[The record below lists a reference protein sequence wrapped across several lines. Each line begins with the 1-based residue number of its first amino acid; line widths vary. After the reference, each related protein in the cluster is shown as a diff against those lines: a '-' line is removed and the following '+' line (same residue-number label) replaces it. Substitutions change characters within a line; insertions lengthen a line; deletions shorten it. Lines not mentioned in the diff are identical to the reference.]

1 MRKSLLILGVAGLLT
16 ACGGFKSSQ
25 PSPEVIAS
33 LPAQPTASTMVN
45 ETPTRWFVELS
56 GGAVSDGISL
66 QSVQAEQAAFRQAA
80 QAAGVKI
87 LYSYTELVNGFSVE
101 VPGNDRKLLYTLPG
115 VEGVYPVGTYK
126 LPPRETANPD
136 LASAITQTGAD
147 IVQNDLGLTGRGVKV
162 GIIDSG
168 IDIQHPAF
176 AGRIVD
182 GYDFVGD
189 DYDASDPSKSTPV
202 PDPNPDDCDG
212 HGTHVAGI
220 VGGKDSQITGVAPGV
235 TFGAYKVFGCEGST
249 GDDVI
254 LAALERAE
262 TAGMDVVNMSLGS
275 PFGWSMLGKAVT
287 KMVKRGTVVVASA
300 GNNGNLGLFATG
312 DPAATEGVISVA
324 SFDNV
329 SVNAQKAIVNA
340 TSSPLGY
347 LVLGGAE
354 APPTS
359 GTSAEVVWIGRSC
372 NVDALLA
379 NPAGKVALIE
389 RGACT
394 FNEKYQKAVAAG
406 AVGVIIHNNAAG
418 LFAGGGIVGAP
429 GVFGISISQA
439 DGLALRAL
447 TSPTTLTWTADTT
460 LVANP
465 TGNLISSFSSWGLSQ
480 DLKLRPDLGA
490 PGGLIRST
498 VPLEQGG
505 YAILSGT
512 SMSSP
517 HVAGAVALL
526 LEGNPAFWGPQ
537 KPSEVRKYL
546 QNTAMPKPFAL
557 APASGF
563 AETSFREGAGMI
575 DIVAAVQNRVTVTP
589 SAISFAEKAG
599 AHTERLVLKNRS
611 NVPLIYRPAH
621 LAGPSATGSIYSPSF
636 NTAAATVS
644 FSHSQ
649 ITLPARGEAI
659 LTVTITPPTGL
670 AAKSLYG
677 GYIFLNPVGAG
688 IKMNVPYV
696 GMVGGYQAIQVLT
709 PAAPGFPLLG
719 RLNVAGTAFD
729 ILPGGGTF
737 TLQGNDVPQILA
749 HFEHGAQAYEM
760 VILDAATNAPIHSKF
775 NRADYG
781 EYLPRNSSANGFFA
795 IPWDG
800 TRITKYK
807 NEDIYGNKIPVP
819 SEFQAVPNG
828 QYKLQIRVLK
838 PTGNRHNPADWE
850 TWTSPVITLAR
861 P

>member
-1 MRKSLLILGVAGLLT
+1 MRKLLLLVGVSALLA
-16 ACGGFKSSQ
+16 ACGGPRSSK
-25 PSPEVIAS
+25 PSLEVIAS
-33 LPAQPTASTMVN
+33 LPPAPAGPMVD

-66 QSVQAEQAAFRQAA
+66 QSIQAQHAAFRQAA

-87 LYSYTELVNGFSVE
+87 QFAYTQLFNGFSVE
-101 VPGNDRKLLYTLPG
+101 VPGNNRKLLYTLPG
-115 VEGVYPVGTYK
+115 VEGVYPIGTYK
-126 LPPRETANPD
+126 LPPREAANPD

-147 IVQNDLGLTGRGVKV
+147 IAQNDLGLTGRGVKV

-168 IDIQHPAF
+168 IDLEHPAF

-189 DYDASDPSKSTPV
+189 AYDASDPARSTPV

-235 TFGAYKVFGCEGST
+235 QFGAYKVFGCEGST
-249 GDDVI
+249 SDDVI

-275 PFGWSMLGKAVT
+275 PFGWSVLGKAIT

-312 DPAATEGVISVA
+312 DPAATEGVLSVA
-324 SFDNV
+324 SFDNIA
-329 SVNAQKAIVNA
+329 VNAQKAVVNA
-340 TSSPLGY
+340 TGAPLGY

-359 GTSAEVVWIGRSC
+359 GTSAEVVWVGRGC
-372 NVDALLA
+372 NADALLA
-379 NPAGKVALIE
+379 DPNGKVALME

-406 AVGVIIHNNAAG
+406 AVGVIIHNNAPG
-418 LFAGGGIVGAP
+418 LFAGGGVA
-429 GVFGISISQA
+429 GVAGKFGISISQA
-439 DGLALRAL
+439 DGLALRGL
-447 TSPTTLTWTADTT
+447 TSPTTLTWTPDTT
-460 LVANP
+460 QVSNP

-480 DLKLRPDLGA
+480 DLKLKPDLGA
-490 PGGLIRST
+490 PGGLIRSA

-512 SMSSP
+512 SMSAP

-546 QNTAMPKPFAL
+546 QNTAMPKLFAL
-557 APASGF
+557 APSSGLP
-563 AETSFREGAGMI
+563 ETSYREGAGMI

-599 AHTERLVLKNRS
+599 THTERLVLKNRS
-611 NVPLIYRPAH
+611 NVPLVYRPVH
-621 LAGPSATGSIYSPSF
+621 LPGPSAFGSIHSPSF
-636 NTAAATVS
+636 AIAPATVS
-644 FSHSQ
+644 FSHTQ
-649 ITLPARGEAI
+649 ITVPARGEAV
-659 LTVTITPPTGL
+659 LTVTVTPPAGL
-670 AAKSLYG
+670 PSKGLFG
-677 GYIFLNPVGAG
+677 GYVLLQPVGAG
-688 IKMNVPYV
+688 IMMNVPYV
-696 GMVGGYQAIQVLT
+696 GMQGGYQAVQILT
-709 PAAPGFPLLG
+709 PASAGFPLLG
-719 RLNVAGTAFD
+719 KLNAAGTGYD
-729 ILPGGGTF
+729 VLPSGGTF
-737 TLQGNDVPQILA
+737 TLQGNDLPVVLA
-749 HFEHGAQAYEM
+749 HFEHGAQVYEM
-760 VILDAATNAPIHSKF
+760 VILNAATNAPIHPKYS
-775 NRADYG
+775 RADYG
-781 EYLPRNSSANGFFA
+781 EYIPRNSSANGFFA

-800 TRITKYK
+800 TRITKYAK
-807 NEDIYGNKIPVP
+807 EDIYGNKIPVP
-819 SEFQAVPNG
+819 SEFQAVPDG
-828 QYKLQIRVLK
+828 QYRLQLRVLK
-838 PTGNRHNPADWE
+838 PTGRMSNPADWE
-850 TWTSPVITLAR
+850 SWISPVITIDR

>member
-1 MRKSLLILGVAGLLT
+1 
-16 ACGGFKSSQ
+16 
-25 PSPEVIAS
+25 
-33 LPAQPTASTMVN
+33 MVD
-45 ETPTRWFVELS
+45 ETPSRWFVELS
-56 GGAVSDGISL
+56 GGAVADGISL
-66 QSVQAEQAAFRQAA
+66 QSIQAQHALFRQAA
-80 QAAGVKI
+80 QAAGIKI
-87 LYSYTELVNGFSVE
+87 QYAYTQLFNGFSVE
-101 VPGNDRKLLYTLPG
+101 VPGNNRKLLYTLPG
-115 VEGVYPVGTYK
+115 VEGVYPIGTYK
-126 LPPRETANPD
+126 LPPREPANPD

-147 IVQNDLGLTGRGVKV
+147 IAQNDLGLTGRGVKV

-168 IDIQHPAF
+168 IDLEHPAF

-189 DYDASDPSKSTPV
+189 AYDASDPAKSTPV

-235 TFGAYKVFGCEGST
+235 KFGAYKVFGCEGST

-275 PFGWSMLGKAVT
+275 PFGWTVLGKALT

-324 SFDNV
+324 SFDNI

-340 TSSPLGY
+340 TGNPLGY

-359 GTSAEVVWIGRSC
+359 GTSAEVVWIGRAC
-372 NVDALLA
+372 NADALLT
-379 NPAGKVALIE
+379 NPMGKVALIE

-406 AVGVIIHNNAAG
+406 AVGVIIHNNTVG
-418 LFAGGGIVGAP
+418 LFAGGGVA
-429 GVFGISISQA
+429 GVAGKFGISISQA

-447 TSPTTLTWTADTT
+447 TTPTTLTWTPDTT

-480 DLKLRPDLGA
+480 DLELKPDLGA
-490 PGGLIRST
+490 PGGLIRSA

-526 LEGNPAFWGPQ
+526 LEGNPAFWREQ
-537 KPSEVRKYL
+537 RPSEVRKYL
-546 QNTAMPKPFAL
+546 QNTAIPKPFAL

-563 AETSFREGAGMI
+563 PETSYREGAGMI

-589 SAISFAEKAG
+589 SAISFAAKAG
-599 AHTERLVLKNRS
+599 PHTQRLVLKNRS
-611 NVPLIYRPAH
+611 NVPVIYQPVH
-621 LAGPSATGSIYSPSF
+621 LAGPSAQGSIYAPSF
-636 NTAAATVS
+636 TTAVATVS
-644 FSHSQ
+644 FSHTQ
-649 ITLPARGEAI
+649 ITVPAGGEAI
-659 LTVTITPPTGL
+659 LTVTITPPAGL
-670 AAKSLYG
+670 PDKGLYG
-677 GYIFLNPVGAG
+677 GYVLLKPVGAG
-688 IKMNVPYV
+688 VQMNVPYV
-696 GMVGGYQAIQVLT
+696 GMQGGYRAVQVLT
-709 PAAPGFPLLG
+709 PTAFGFPLLAK
-719 RLNVAGTAFD
+719 LNAAGTGYD
-729 ILPGGGTF
+729 LLPSGGTF
-737 TLQGNDVPQILA
+737 TLQGNDVPQLLV
-749 HFEHGAQAYEM
+749 HFEHGAQVYEL
-760 VILDAATNAPIHSKF
+760 VILDAATGAPIHPKL
-775 NRADYG
+775 NRADYS
-781 EYLPRNSSANGFFA
+781 EYTGRNSSANGFFA
-795 IPWDG
+795 LPWDG
-800 TRITKYK
+800 TRITKYQK
-807 NEDIYGNKIPVP
+807 EDIYGNKIPVP
-819 SEFQAVPNG
+819 SEFQAVPDG
-828 QYKLQIRVLK
+828 SYKLQIRVLK
-838 PTGNRHNPADWE
+838 PTGKVQNPADWE
-850 TWTSPVITLAR
+850 TWTSPVITIDR

>member
-1 MRKSLLILGVAGLLT
+1 MRRLVLLVGVAAILA
-16 ACGGFKSSQ
+16 ACGGPRSSQ
-25 PSPEVIAS
+25 PSPEVIGS
-33 LPAQPTASTMVN
+33 LPAAPAGQMVD
-45 ETPTRWFVELS
+45 ETPSRWFVELS

-66 QSVQAEQAAFRQAA
+66 QSIQAQQAAFRQAA
-80 QAAGVKI
+80 RAAGVKI
-87 LYSYTELVNGFSVE
+87 QYAYTQLFNGFSVE
-101 VPGNDRKLLYTLPG
+101 VPGNNRKLLYTLPG
-115 VEGVYPVGTYK
+115 VEGVYPIGTHK
-126 LPPRETANPD
+126 LPPREVANPD

-147 IVQNDLGLTGRGVKV
+147 IAQNDLGLTGRGVKV

-168 IDIQHPAF
+168 IDLQHPAF

-189 DYDASDPSKSTPV
+189 DYDGSDPARSTPV

-249 GDDVI
+249 SDDVV

-275 PFGWSMLGKAVT
+275 PFGWSVLGKAIT
-287 KMVKRGTVVVASA
+287 KMVMRGTVVVASA
-300 GNNGNLGLFATG
+300 GNNGNQGLFATG
-312 DPAATEGVISVA
+312 SPAATEGVISVA
-324 SFDNV
+324 SFDNI

-340 TSSPLGY
+340 TGNPLGY

-359 GTSAEVVWIGRSC
+359 GISAEVVWVGRGC
-372 NVDALLA
+372 NVDTLLA

-406 AVGVIIHNNAAG
+406 AVGVIVHNNTTG
-418 LFAGGGIVGAP
+418 LFVGGGVA
-429 GVFGISISQA
+429 GVSGKFGISISRA

-447 TSPTTLTWTADTT
+447 TTPTTLTWTSDIT

-465 TGNLISSFSSWGLSQ
+465 TGNLISRFSSWGLSQ
-480 DLKLRPDLGA
+480 DLKLKPDLGA
-490 PGGLIRST
+490 PGGLIRSA

-512 SMSSP
+512 SMASP

-526 LEGNPAFWGPQ
+526 LEGNPAFWRTQ
-537 KPSEVRKYL
+537 RPSEVRKYL

-557 APASGF
+557 APTSGLP
-563 AETSFREGAGMI
+563 ETSYREGAGMI

-599 AHTERLVLKNRS
+599 PHTERLVLKNRS
-611 NVPLIYRPAH
+611 NVPVIYTPTH
-621 LAGPSATGSIYSPSF
+621 VPGPSAQGSIYNPTF
-636 NTAAATVS
+636 TTAAATVS
-644 FSHSQ
+644 FSPSQ
-649 ITLPARGEAI
+649 ITVPARGEAI
-659 LTVTITPPTGL
+659 LTVTITPPAGL
-670 AAKSLYG
+670 PSKGLYG
-677 GYIFLNPVGAG
+677 GYLILNPVGAG

-696 GMVGGYQAIQVLT
+696 GMQGGYQAIQILT
-709 PAAPGFPLLG
+709 PAAFGFPLLG
-719 RLNVAGTAFD
+719 KLNAEGTGYD
-729 ILPGGGTF
+729 ILPSGGTF
-737 TLQGNDVPQILA
+737 TLQGNDVPQLLV
-749 HFEHGAQAYEM
+749 HFEHGAQVYEL
-760 VILDAATNAPIHSKF
+760 VILDAATNAPIHPKF

-781 EYLPRNSSANGFFA
+781 EYIPRNSSANGFFA
-795 IPWDG
+795 LAWDG
-800 TRITKYK
+800 TRITKYQK
-807 NEDIYGNKIPVP
+807 EDVYGTKIPVP

-838 PTGNRHNPADWE
+838 PTGKVQNPTDWE
-850 TWTSPVITLAR
+850 SWTSPVITIAR